1 MKEKERVQDR
11 KCTDLCSWCVTNMCI
26 ELQLPTFLLKCPTE
40 DGSASAIKQDTK
52 ILNLLH

>member
-1 MKEKERVQDR
+1 
-11 KCTDLCSWCVTNMCI
+11 MCI